1 MRKRAAAGQAGVF
14 EIVASLRERI
24 ASQQFASGSPLRE
37 RELSEEFGVSRSRIR
52 EAFGALEERGLIERI
67 PNRGAVVTRL
77 EHSQVY
83 DLFDVREMLEG
94 LCARLA
100 TRKSKPADWDDL
112 VRQFGRPMEKH
123 VARGELDA
131 YLETYERLRERMI
144 AAADNPLLKDMLGS
158 IHDKTGVLIRRIII
172 LPGRA
177 ERGLKEHRA
186 LLAAMR
192 KGDAD
197 AAERL
202 KRRNIRSSRE
212 YLKRYEDF
220 LL

>member
-37 RELSEEFGVSRSRIR
+37 QELSEEFGVSRSRIR

-100 TRKSKPADWDDL
+100 TQKSEPGDWEDL
-112 VRQFGRPMEKH
+112 VRLFGKPMEKH

-131 YLETYERLRERMI
+131 YLETYEHLRERMI

-186 LLAAMR
+186 LLAAMG

-212 YLKRYEDF
+212 YLKRYEEF

>member
-1 MRKRAAAGQAGVF
+1 MRKPATSGQAGTF
-14 EIVASLRERI
+14 EIVTALRERI
-24 ASQQFASGSPLRE
+24 ASQQFLSGRRLRE
-37 RELSEEFGVSRSRIR
+37 QELSEEFGVSRSRIR

-67 PNRGAVVTRL
+67 PNRGAVVARL
-77 EHSQVY
+77 DHNQLF

-100 TRKSKPADWDDL
+100 TQMSQPGDWDDFA
-112 VRQFGRPMEKH
+112 RKFGGPMARH
-123 VARGELDA
+123 VARGELFA
-131 YLETYERLRERMI
+131 YLETYEQFRESMI
-144 AAADNPLLKDMLGS
+144 EAAQNPLLKDMLDS
-158 IHDKTGVLIRRIII
+158 IHDKTRVLIRRIII

-177 ERGLKEHRA
+177 AQGLKEHRA

-202 KRRNIRSSRE
+202 KRINIASSRD
-212 YLKRYEDF
+212 YLKRYKDF